1 MNTEHRHRN
10 VCCVVVLCRG
20 NVRFLSLFIVL

>member
-1 MNTEHRHRN
+1 MNTEHGHRN

-20 NVRFLSLFIVL
+20 VVSWEC